1 MKNNKRICVIT
12 GSRAE
17 YGLLRLTMKE
27 ILKSKQL
34 DLQIIATGSHLSLD
48 FGETYKE
55 IEEDGFSIDKK
66 LPILDGQ
73 DSAISIVKSI
83 SNAAL
88 LFANAFEDLNPD
100 LIIVLGDRYEI
111 FAAAYTA
118 YALRIPIAHI
128 HGGEVTE
135 GAYDEAFRHAITKMS
150 YLHFVSTNEYMRRVI
165 QLGEE
170 PERVFNFGATGI
182 EAIKKVDLLS
192 KKSLEKELDLTF
204 KDKNILV
211 TYHPETLNSKISPEG
226 QIEIVLQT
234 IEQFE
239 DINFIFTKA
248 NADTGGM
255 KINDRIQKFVEG
267 KNNCNL
273 FSSLGYKKY
282 FSLLQYIDGVLGN
295 SSSGIIEVPSFNI
308 GTINIGNRQ
317 KGRVRSASV
326 IDSELKVESIKTAI
340 ISLYDEGFRQIVEE
354 NKNPYDAN
362 HTSRNIVNKINE
374 VSKDQIKMKSFYDLS
389 VRV

>member
-1 MKNNKRICVIT
+1 M
-12 GSRAE
+12 
-17 YGLLRLTMKE
+17 
-27 ILKSKQL
+27 
-34 DLQIIATGSHLSLD
+34 
-48 FGETYKE
+48 
-55 IEEDGFSIDKK
+55 
-66 LPILDGQ
+66 
-73 DSAISIVKSI
+73 KSI